1 MRKLALALAAVA
13 ALGFAAPSFVGGAS
27 AAQGLKVAAADTK
40 VTIKRGHRHAHTNRV
55 VVRRDR
61 GLHRGWAHS
70 RHYGT
75 TKKVVIKRGGP
86 RHGTIVKKKII
97 HRG

>member
-13 ALGFAAPSFVGGAS
+13 ALGFAAPSFVGDAS
-27 AAQGLKVAAADTK
+27 AAQGVKVAAAGTTVK
-40 VTIKRGHRHAHTNRV
+40 VRHGHARHATKMI
-55 VVRRDR
+55 VRRDR

-70 RHYGT
+70 RHYGA
-75 TKKVVIKRGGP
+75 TKKVVIKRAGP
-86 RHGTIVKKKII
+86 RHTVVKKKSI

>member
-1 MRKLALALAAVA
+1 MRKLTLALAAA
-13 ALGFAAPSFVGGAS
+13 ATLGFAVPSFVADAS
-27 AAQGLKVAAADTK
+27 AAQGMKVAAAD
-40 VTIKRGHRHAHTNRV
+40 VTVKTGHRHGAVKKV

-70 RHYGT
+70 RHYGA
-75 TKKVVIKRGGP
+75 TKKIVIKRGGP
-86 RHGTIVKKKII
+86 RHGTVVKKKII

>member
-13 ALGFAAPSFVGGAS
+13 ALGLAAPAFVSDAS
-27 AAQGLKVAAADTK
+27 AAQGMKVAAADGTVK
-40 VTIKRGHRHAHTNRV
+40 VKHGNRHARV
-55 VVRRDR
+55 KTVTVRRDR

-70 RHYGT
+70 RHYGA
-75 TKKVVIKRGGP
+75 TKKVIIKRGGP
-86 RHGTIVKKKII
+86 RHTIVKKKII